1 MAYKGENFKKQTNKK
16 PTGLLGKNSD
26 RAVEVGERKEPRESE
41 GRRKVRDGQCW
52 WENFMYFPKAERCG
66 RFRI

>member
-1 MAYKGENFKKQTNKK
+1 MAYKGENLKKKK
-16 PTGLLGKNSD
+16 PIGLLGKNSD

-41 GRRKVRDGQCW
+41 GRRRVRDGQC
-52 WENFMYFPKAERCG
+52 WENFMYFPKAEGCG

>member
-1 MAYKGENFKKQTNKK
+1 MKTLKTNKQK
-16 PTGLLGKNSD
+16 NPDRFVGKDSD

-41 GRRKVRDGQCW
+41 GRKKVRDGQCW